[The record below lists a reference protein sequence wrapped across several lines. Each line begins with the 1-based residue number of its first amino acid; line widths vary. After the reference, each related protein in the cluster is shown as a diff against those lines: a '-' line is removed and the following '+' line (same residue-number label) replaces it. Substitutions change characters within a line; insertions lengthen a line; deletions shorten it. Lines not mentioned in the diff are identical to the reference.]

1 MPLLLA
7 IEPDARQAA
16 CLTALVPAH
25 LTANLVLVSSVDDA
39 LAALQQRRPDLVLTT
54 PCLSASDEAVLMAR
68 LGGSDAHHSV
78 VPTLAIP
85 RFAGDPTSPRRPHG
99 LLARLR
105 RPRSRR
111 GTPDCEPAAF
121 AAQIT
126 ECLALADAV
135 RRACAQAATGGTL
148 HPTLPESDEATA
160 AMQLR
165 VIAESDRADDPA
177 VDAGWLD
184 LEPYLDDET
193 MAAKMRRAH
202 DADGLQE
209 PDVIE
214 LPPPDELWAQL
225 APGYAVRMAPLEGP
239 SMAPRAPH
247 ATTHMGNGDMAATGA
262 VGGPLRLV
270 PARTSS
276 DRPMQDEWGLYD
288 PEQCGFAALRLRL
301 EELADD
307 DRRDQ
312 ERGTPSAIIRR

>member
-25 LTANLVLVSSVDDA
+25 LTANLVLVTSVDDA
-39 LAALQQRRPDLVLTT
+39 LTALEQQRPDLVLTT
-54 PCLSASDEAVLMAR
+54 PCLSASDQAVLLAR
-68 LGGSDAHHSV
+68 LGASNGHYPV

-85 RFAGDPTSPRRPHG
+85 RFTADPTSPRGPHG
-99 LLARLR
+99 VLARLR
-105 RPRSRR
+105 RPRSPR

-126 ECLALADAV
+126 ECLALAEAV
-135 RRACAQAATGGTL
+135 RRACAQATTGGMPGT
-148 HPTLPESDEATA
+148 TLPESDAATA
-160 AMQLR
+160 AIQLR
-165 VIAESDRADDPA
+165 VTAESERADDPA
-177 VDAGWLD
+177 VDGGWLD
-184 LEPYLDDET
+184 LEPFLDDET
-193 MAAKMRRAH
+193 MAERLRHAH

-225 APGYAVRMAPLEGP
+225 APGYTARMAPLEGP
-239 SMAPRAPH
+239 SMSPRAAH
-247 ATTHMGNGDMAATGA
+247 AATHGGSSNMEAPEA
-262 VGGPLRLV
+262 VGVPLRLV
-270 PARTSS
+270 RARTGS

-307 DRRDQ
+307 DRREQD
-312 ERGTPSAIIRR
+312 RVTRSAIIRR